1 MEADPSIFDQTSRP
15 QKAGK
20 NTIVDPNA
28 DLKRYLEKAGL
39 TKRVEKEFAKAPVS
53 AGLYYLHTDHLG
65 TATYVTN
72 SNRDTSQFFLNLPFG
87 ETRRRRVRRF
97 QKTIKSVWYGVD
109 PLAEKYP
116 SLSPYAY
123 VANNPIIYID
133 PDGRDIVP
141 SKAFLNSGYG
151 GVYGKLMKGNSQY
164 QSYLSKYANSKDYNF
179 YLYFND
185 NKVYPDTFATTYT
198 KTYITNTKQ
207 GNKILSQAVTGAKS
221 DSYYAEYV
229 FKQEGYNI
237 SEIAIAGTLIH
248 EAIHGKIASISIK
261 GENDS
266 HDTFNNYHND
276 FLKALTEYNTDNNL
290 GLFGS
295 AIIGLVMARHR
306 KIKTIQIVY
315 R

>member
-1 MEADPSIFDQTSRP
+1 MAEQNLPGEYENPYKF
-15 QKAGK
+15 
-20 NTIVDPNA
+20 NA
-28 DLKRYLEKAGL
+28 
-39 TKRVEKEFAKAPVS
+39 KELDS
-53 AGLYYLHTDHLG
+53 ETDLYYYGARYYNPRL
-65 TATYVTN
+65 
-72 SNRDTSQFFLNLPFG
+72 
-87 ETRRRRVRRF
+87 
-97 QKTIKSVWYGVD
+97 SVWYGVD

-116 SLSPYAY
+116 SLSPYIY

-141 SKAFLNSGYG
+141 SKAFLNSRYG

-185 NKVYPDTFATTYT
+185 NKVYPGTFATTYT

-207 GNKILSQAVTGAKS
+207 GNKILGQAVTGAKT

-248 EAIHGKIASISIK
+248 EAIHGKIVSISIK

-266 HDTFNNYHND
+266 HDTFNKYHND

-290 GLFGS
+290 GYSDQQLLDLSWQGTEKSKQFQS
-295 AIIGLVMARHR
+295 YIDNLAKENNI
-306 KIKTIQIVY
+306 
-315 R
+315 